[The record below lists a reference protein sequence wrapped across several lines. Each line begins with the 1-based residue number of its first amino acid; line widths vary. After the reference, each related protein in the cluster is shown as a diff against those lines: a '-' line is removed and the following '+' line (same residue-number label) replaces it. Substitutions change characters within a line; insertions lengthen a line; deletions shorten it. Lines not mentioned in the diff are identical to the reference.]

1 MARYDQE
8 MTAAGGALPVSE
20 YGRRH
25 RMAGHRM
32 REARRAAGCTQQR
45 LATELGIPV
54 WRLSRYELGLAPI
67 PPRLLLKMA
76 DHLELPAT
84 DEQPTGRMH

>member
-1 MARYDQE
+1 MARFDQE
-8 MTAAGGALPVSE
+8 TTAAGRAQPVAE

-25 RMAGHRM
+25 RMAGDRM
-32 REARRAAGCTQQR
+32 RQARRATGYTQQQ
-45 LATELGIPV
+45 LAAELGIPV

-76 DHLELPAT
+76 DHLELPVMG
-84 DEQPTGRMH
+84 EQAAGRVH